1 MGEALYDT
9 NRLIQVYKRGEKVKG
24 YTIILNVVE
33 YPKALLLKG
42 LTVIYPL
49 RKNYDKSVRIAKVL
63 LLKRSPVPA
72 IDILI
77 AAIALNRNLKVE
89 TSNKHFKKIM
99 PHVAG
104 PDPVNV

>member
-1 MGEALYDT
+1 
-9 NRLIQVYKRGEKVKG
+9 
-24 YTIILNVVE
+24 VVE
-33 YPKALLLKG
+33 YP
-42 LTVIYPL
+42 
-49 RKNYDKSVRIAKVL
+49 KVL

-99 PHVAG
+99 APCSR
-104 PDPVNV
+104 PRSR

>member
-33 YPKALLLKG
+33 YPKA
-42 LTVIYPL
+42 
-49 RKNYDKSVRIAKVL
+49 L